1 MENRFRVVHDRVHDA
16 SEGSSTKWQGP
27 FSFVQMADTQLG
39 MFHADREW
47 DEEVEMASR
56 SISFINELKP
66 KFVVVCGDLINA
78 WPDQEGVRREQVKSY
93 MDVMAKI
100 DEDIPL
106 LCLCGNHDVGNRP
119 NSRTI
124 ALYSKDF
131 GDDYYTFTVGGV
143 LFVVTN
149 SILPWGRDREAR
161 EGETGPDDVAEL
173 DKKQWEWLESTLKE
187 ASRAKYTHI
196 ILLTHVAP
204 FIKDPNEHDGYFNMP
219 QSVRGRLLHLASEA
233 GVKAIFAGHY
243 HRNAGGWYT
252 DPSGHKLEVI
262 TTTAIGCQI
271 NSSREP
277 DADPLELSGMGDF
290 VIDETRLDYAKS
302 TSPKSSVA

>member
-1 MENRFRVVHDRVHDA
+1 
-16 SEGSSTKWQGP
+16 
-27 FSFVQMADTQLG
+27 MADTQLG
-39 MFHADREW
+39 MYRADEEW
-47 DEEVEMASR
+47 SEEVEMASR
-56 SISFINELKP
+56 SISYINRLKP

-78 WPDQEGVRREQVKSY
+78 WPDQADVRKEQVQSY
-93 MDVMAKI
+93 KELMGQI

-149 SILPWGRDREAR
+149 SILPWGLTKQARD
-161 EGETGPDDVAEL
+161 GEVGPDDGEEL
-173 DKKQWEWLESTLKE
+173 DKKQWEWLEGTLKE
-187 ASRAKYTHI
+187 ASAAKYTHI
-196 ILLTHVAP
+196 ILLTHVSP
-204 FIKDPNEHDGYFNMP
+204 FIRDPEEHEGYFNMP
-219 QSVRGRLLHLASEA
+219 LPVRKRLLRLASEA

-252 DPSGHKLEVI
+252 DSCGHRLEVV

-271 NSSREP
+271 NSSTGSG
-277 DADPLELSGMGDF
+277 ADPLELSGMGEF
-290 VIDETRLDYAKS
+290 VMDENRCGLRQVDVSEEAVSHKFIT
-302 TSPKSSVA
+302 VAEMMKCSENPQ